1 VEQTTKRRGLAAA
14 VVLMLLGAAPAAQGS
29 PVDALAPT
37 DLSDVAQPR
46 VDDPI
51 SEAEFEDLKFLASQQ
66 GMTLEAAIDR
76 YAWSDNFAL
85 AVATIREA
93 APEAFTGAQI
103 VDGEGAWVA
112 FAASAPDEAERIV
125 EAFEKAH
132 AAVTVEFRPDFGF
145 TEVDL
150 EIAIEAVHYAVF
162 EAANVRDVTT
172 SFDFDTRQIT
182 TVVAVEGGMTDAALD
197 ELRAAATDGLV
208 DAGLGRI
215 LDSIAVTIVQ
225 SNLPALGGSDD
236 NNAHIGGEGI
246 TGCTTGFVVK
256 NAAGVR
262 GVGTAGHCQNAQ
274 SDDGQA
280 LVFQA
285 GHEGAQGDFQWHTGP
300 QAEPD
305 DFYSGDADTTEVA
318 RRDVAG
324 VGAPAVNQSLCKN
337 GKNGFR
343 DCGTVIQLNVCH
355 FDLCN
360 LVQMDARRATGGD
373 SGGPVYWGNTAYGFH
388 QGWRYDPVW
397 PFDRDLFSR
406 ADRIDNAL
414 GVNVANS

>member
-1 VEQTTKRRGLAAA
+1 MRQRGLAAIVA
-14 VVLMLLGAAPAAQGS
+14 LVLMGAAPVAQADQGS
-29 PVDALAPT
+29 PVEGLPPT
-37 DLSDVAQPR
+37 EVPDVAQPQI
-46 VDDPI
+46 DDPI
-51 SEAEFEDLKFLASQQ
+51 SEAELEDLKFLASQE
-66 GMTLEAAIDR
+66 GMSLKAAIDR
-76 YAWSDNFAL
+76 YGWNDNFAL

-93 APEAFTGAQI
+93 SPEAFTGAEI

-112 FAASAPDEAERIV
+112 FAAGAPDKAVEII

-132 AAVTVEFRPDFGF
+132 AAVAVEVRPDFGF
-145 TEVDL
+145 TEVEL
-150 EIAIEAVHYAVF
+150 EKAIEAVHYAVF
-162 EAANVRDVTT
+162 DAANVRDATT

-182 TVVAVEGGMTDAALD
+182 TVVALEGGVADAALA
-197 ELRAAATDGLV
+197 ELRAGATDRLV
-208 DAGLGRI
+208 DAGLGGL
-215 LDSIAVTIVQ
+215 LDIIAVKVVQ
-225 SNLPALGGSDD
+225 SNLPALGGTDD

-246 TGCTTGFVVK
+246 TTCTTGFVVK

-262 GVGTAGHCQNAQ
+262 GVSTAGHCQNAQ
-274 SDDGQA
+274 SDDGVA
-280 LVFQA
+280 LAFQA

-300 QAEPD
+300 QGEPD
-305 DFYSGDADTTEVA
+305 DFYSGDGITTEVF

-337 GKNGFR
+337 GRNGFK
-343 DCGTVIQLNVCH
+343 DCGTVMKLNVCH
-355 FDLCN
+355 FELCN

-373 SGGPVYWGNTAYGFH
+373 SGGPVFWGNTAYGLH
-388 QGWRYDPVW
+388 QGWRYDPIW

>member
-1 VEQTTKRRGLAAA
+1 VLSSDPLSRGGPS
-14 VVLMLLGAAPAAQGS
+14 VGAWRSLVARIVRDDEVGGS
-29 PVDALAPT
+29 NPLAPT
-37 DLSDVAQPR
+37 RPTFFHVQKVGPGACARCLGPRRLTVRLHAQ
-46 VDDPI
+46 D
-51 SEAEFEDLKFLASQQ
+51 A
-66 GMTLEAAIDR
+66 
-76 YAWSDNFAL
+76 
-85 AVATIREA
+85 
-93 APEAFTGAQI
+93 
-103 VDGEGAWVA
+103 
-112 FAASAPDEAERIV
+112 
-125 EAFEKAH
+125 
-132 AAVTVEFRPDFGF
+132 RPQK
-145 TEVDL
+145 
-150 EIAIEAVHYAVF
+150 AIETVHYAVF

-172 SFDFDTRQIT
+172 SFDFDTREIT
-182 TVVAVEGGMTDAALD
+182 TVAALETGVADAALD
-197 ELRAAATDGLV
+197 ELRADATDRLV
-208 DAGLGRI
+208 DAGLGRL
-215 LDSIAVTIVQ
+215 LDSIAVRVVR

-280 LVFQA
+280 LAFQA

-324 VGAPAVNQSLCKN
+324 VGAPVVNQSLCKN
-337 GKNGFR
+337 GKNGFK

-373 SGGPVYWGNTAYGFH
+373 SGGPVYWNNTAYGFH